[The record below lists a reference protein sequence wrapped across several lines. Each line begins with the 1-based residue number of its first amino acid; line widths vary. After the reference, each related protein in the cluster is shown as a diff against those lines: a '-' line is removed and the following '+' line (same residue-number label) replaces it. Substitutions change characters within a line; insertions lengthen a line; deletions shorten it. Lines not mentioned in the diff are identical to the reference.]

1 MKRMILFFIFVLVIS
16 SCIAPNEEIIKNAI
30 AATELAEIKKTKK
43 VSTATPSPTEI
54 PISIESHQEETII
67 YALNY
72 FIEDIPEGSQTPV
85 YAKYIDDIVIGIS
98 ENKLIFT
105 IYSDI
110 INEDEL
116 LDVSFELITL
126 GMVVSDAGVSGDW
139 GLTTIEII
147 NPGPLNSSVR
157 LFVKGRENLLQLA
170 DDANIFFD
178 VLEMDIDWGDLPQD

>member
-1 MKRMILFFIFVLVIS
+1 MKRMILFFFVLVIS

-43 VSTATPSPTEI
+43 VSTATPLPTEI

-85 YAKYIDDIVIGIS
+85 YAKYIEDIVIEIS

-105 IYSDI
+105 LYSDTI
-110 INEDEL
+110 SEDEL
-116 LDVSFELITL
+116 LDVSFELITV
-126 GMVVSDAGVSGDW
+126 GMVMSDAGVSGDW
-139 GLTTIEII
+139 GLTTIGII